1 MSKKINHSLNFRN
14 VLQLEKQGNDLK
26 IIVEELQIINQ
37 SLSDNE
43 KVKEDVLANLY
54 DQLLVL
60 SEEYD
65 LSNI

>member
-1 MSKKINHSLNFRN
+1 MGFHLVINLG
-14 VLQLEKQGNDLK
+14 VPIK
-26 IIVEELQIINQ
+26 QIIN
-37 SLSDNE
+37 LKND
-43 KVKEDVLANLY
+43 KIKEDVLANLY

>member
-1 MSKKINHSLNFRN
+1 MTFRN
-14 VLQLEKQGNDLK
+14 SLQLEKEGNDLQT
-26 IIVEELQIINQ
+26 IVEELQIINQ
-37 SLSDNE
+37 SLRDNE